1 MKAEVDKT
9 MTKLDKDSD
18 GFLSKDELKT
28 ALDDLQQVYT
38 DKELQQILEAA
49 DTNNDGR
56 ISKQELTDFVKST
69 QSSDEEEEAPAE

>member
-69 QSSDEEEEAPAE
+69 QS